1 MIFYKLNQFYD
12 QNFNVFLGLTEI
24 KMSTLEKSLP
34 AFNFE
39 TENPGA
45 VGDGQKIVKKQR
57 KMKMPKDPEAP
68 KRPLR

>member
-1 MIFYKLNQFYD
+1 
-12 QNFNVFLGLTEI
+12 
-24 KMSTLEKSLP
+24 MSTLEKSLP
-34 AFNFE
+34 AFDFE

>member
-24 KMSTLEKSLP
+24 KMSTSEKSLP
-34 AFNFE
+34 AFE

-45 VGDGQKIVKKQR
+45 VGDGQQIVKKQR
-57 KMKMPKDPEAP
+57 KMKLPKDPEAP